1 MVLALSYQTSH
12 PQKNNPKYLTLK
24 SSKKELKGT
33 PTQVPT
39 NPRDM
44 ILPISEILEYSYIK
58 KQ

>member
-1 MVLALSYQTSH
+1 M
-12 PQKNNPKYLTLK
+12 LK

-33 PTQVPT
+33 TTQVPT
-39 NPRDM
+39 NPRDI